1 MDNTGFYESSFAILM
16 LVCFMS
22 PILVYFFDCLI
33 GYTSPARRLD
43 VKQID
48 RELKEFWHQ
57 KREPAI
63 ITPTRK
69 PTTIT
74 PTRKPRV
81 QSKRES
87 GATKRHKPVKSI
99 KTPKKTKVRVK
110 RNDNRGAKVNPTTP
124 KPEKIIPK
132 NDNLIKESVKALKS
146 LGYKSG
152 EVKQTLQKLCISNQF
167 KNSESLI
174 EAFFKSR

>member
-22 PILVYFFDCLI
+22 PILIYFLNCLI
-33 GYTSPARRLD
+33 GYTSPARRLE
-43 VKQID
+43 VRQID
-48 RELKEFWHQ
+48 RELKGVWHQ
-57 KREPAI
+57 EREPA
-63 ITPTRK
+63 
-69 PTTIT
+69 TIT
-74 PTRKPRV
+74 PTRKPRM
-81 QSKRES
+81 QSKRKS
-87 GATKRHKPVKSI
+87 GATKLHPRRLERKSI

>member
-57 KREPAI
+57 EREPA
-63 ITPTRK
+63 
-69 PTTIT
+69 TIT

-87 GATKRHKPVKSI
+87 GTTKRHKPVKSI